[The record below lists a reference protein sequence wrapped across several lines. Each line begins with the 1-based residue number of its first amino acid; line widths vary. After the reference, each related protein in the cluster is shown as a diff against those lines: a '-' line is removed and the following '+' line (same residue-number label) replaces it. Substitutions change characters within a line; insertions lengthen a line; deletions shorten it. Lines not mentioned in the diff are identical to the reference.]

1 MTLSPRDARAVI
13 LSLALGTFG
22 IGVIEFAS
30 MGLLP
35 YYAADFGISEA
46 QAGHAISS
54 YALGVVI
61 GAPILAVMGAKL
73 PRKGFLIGLMAF
85 YALANLAAGAAPNFS
100 SFVIAR
106 FFSGLPHGAYFGMAM
121 LFAADLMPKGKRAQ
135 GVAWVITGLT
145 VANIIGVPLAGAIGQ
160 YFGWRWGFAIVAVIC
175 GGSAVL
181 IARTAPSVAPD
192 PNASPLRELGALTNR
207 SVWLTLAVGAIG
219 FGGVFAVYSYLS
231 AAMIATHAGP
241 DWTIP
246 IALSAFGVGGTLG
259 NMIAGKLSD
268 WSRFGAGLILL
279 CGMIVM
285 PLLYTL
291 TIGNWQ
297 AMALAMVALGMT
309 AGMVIPMQVRLME
322 VAGDAQT
329 LAAALNHAAFNFANA
344 LGPFLAGLALS
355 AGYGWQA
362 TGYVGSALAVA
373 GLAFLGIAYLDAR
386 RANPLRAMSIRPPV

>member
-1 MTLSPRDARAVI
+1 MTPSSRDARAVI

-35 YYAADFGISEA
+35 FYAADYGVTEA
-46 QAGHAISS
+46 RAGHAISA

-61 GAPILAVMGAKL
+61 GAPLLAVLGAKL
-73 PRKGFLIGLMAF
+73 PRKAFLIGMMAF
-85 YALANLAAGAAPNFS
+85 YALANLAAGAAPNFT

-135 GVAWVITGLT
+135 GIAWVITGLT
-145 VANIIGVPLAGAIGQ
+145 IANIVGVPLAGAIGQ

-175 GGSAVL
+175 GGSAAM
-181 IARTAPSVAPD
+181 IARSAPSVAPD
-192 PNASPLRELGALTNR
+192 PDASPLRELSALTNR
-207 SVWLTLAVGAIG
+207 SVWMTLAVGAIG

-231 AAMIATHAGP
+231 ATMIATQAGP
-241 DWTIP
+241 SWTIP
-246 IALSAFGVGGTLG
+246 LALSAFGVGGTLG
-259 NMIAGKLSD
+259 NMVAGKLSD
-268 WSRFGAGLILL
+268 WSHFGAGLILL
-279 CGMIVM
+279 CGMIVVS
-285 PLLYTL
+285 LLYTL
-291 TIGNWQ
+291 TIGDWR
-297 AMALAMVALGMT
+297 AMTLAMVALGIT
-309 AGMVIPMQVRLME
+309 AGMVIPMQMRLME

-355 AGYGWQA
+355 AGYGWQS
-362 TGYVGSALAVA
+362 TGYVGAALAVA
-373 GLAFLGIAYLDAR
+373 GLAFLGLAYMDAR
-386 RANPLRAMSIRPPV
+386 RAPRLPA